1 MLKGRFPVKLARFF
15 TIIITILF
23 VINIFA
29 LNSKAYV
36 VTVYN
41 ERNGLPTGEANDIIQ
56 TSEGYIWIGSYG
68 GLIRYN
74 GSDFRNFSL
83 EGILPSSS
91 VRALFEDSKGR
102 LWIGTNDAGVFYMEN
117 GVISSIASPDDGSF
131 HCVRDFAESAD
142 GTVYAASNSGIAE
155 IRGDELVP
163 FTGEH
168 MNGETVY
175 SVAVDNYGRVW
186 GALNSGILIAAEN
199 GAVKRVFTSDEF
211 MDKDEIYCAAS
222 DAAGN
227 IYLGSSGNVIL
238 KLSFPSES
246 LEPNHIRSETI
257 LTGEVSTHNS
267 ICPASDGRL
276 IVCGNTGYCVISES
290 GEISAIDAD
299 GAATAVN
306 NGCIDYEGTIWL
318 ASTNQGI
325 IKYTKAYFD
334 SPTAAAGISLNAV
347 TKQGNIYYAATDSGI
362 LAFDENWEP
371 VENDFTELYKG
382 ARVRSL
388 FTDSKGNLWAASY
401 SYTDSAACFSA
412 DGEITSFSDE
422 NGLINSSAR
431 AVYELSDGSIAIG
444 TQGGVSIIRDGK
456 ITRSFGAADGL
467 DVSSVLCFSETDSGA
482 LLVGSDGG
490 GIYEINGDTVTN
502 HGFSEGLAEGV
513 VLRMLKDSDG
523 GGYFISAGSSL
534 YYWKDSQFTKIN
546 IRKGAGS
553 IFDLYDRDGFL
564 WVLQNNGILAFDKQ
578 KILNGEDVLPREY
591 SFEHG
596 LTGSINANTW
606 HYMSEDGKLYIS
618 TRNGISIFGFE
629 AVDNILPKGIIG
641 SVTVDGEQTDRP
653 YEINLDRNAGR
664 VTIDF
669 AALSYTGTANIGIS
683 YILNGFDKEETVII
697 GEQSGNVSYTNLPG
711 GEYTFRLKIFDSEN
725 RDNFNEYSVPVVKE
739 MKLYERKFFLPL
751 VIFLAVLVSVG
762 TVILISW
769 IKISGIRKRQKEYRS
784 IIEQSLQT
792 FARTIDA
799 KDRYTNGHSLR
810 VAKYSA
816 ELARRMGKSE
826 AEQENIYYI
835 ALLHDIGKIGIP
847 DSILNKPGK
856 LTDEEREV
864 IRRHPLIGGEILKNF
879 SALEGIADG
888 AKYHHERYDGT
899 GYCEHLSGTDIPEV
913 ARIIGVADTYD
924 AMSSNRVY
932 IKAYSEDAIVKEL
945 KECSGTQLDPQ
956 VVPYMLE
963 MIKDGFAPI
972 APDIFPDDTVK

>member
-1 MLKGRFPVKLARFF
+1 MKLARFF
-15 TIIITILF
+15 TMLIAILF
-23 VINIFA
+23 VINISV

-41 ERNGLPTGEANDIIQ
+41 ERNGLPTGEANDVLQ
-56 TSEGYIWIGSYG
+56 TSDGYIWIGSYG
-68 GLIRYN
+68 GLIRYD
-74 GSDFRNFSL
+74 GSDFRNYSL

-91 VRALFEDSKGR
+91 VRALFEDSSGR
-102 LWIGTNDAGVFYMEN
+102 LWIGTNDAGVFCMEN
-117 GVISSIASPDDGSF
+117 GVINHISSPDEGSF
-131 HCVRDFAESAD
+131 LCIRDFDESAD
-142 GTVYAASNSGIAE
+142 GIVYAASNSGIAE
-155 IRGDELVP
+155 IRGDTLVP

-175 SVAVDNYGRVW
+175 SVSVDSFGRVW

-199 GAVKRVFTSDEF
+199 GVTKRVFTSDEF
-211 MDKDEIYCAAS
+211 MGKDEIYCTAS
-222 DAAGN
+222 DSAGN
-227 IYLGSSGNVIL
+227 IYLGSSGNVIK
-238 KLSFPSES
+238 KLSFASES
-246 LEPNHIRSETI
+246 LEPADIKSETI
-257 LTGEVSTHNS
+257 VTDGVSTHNS
-267 ICPASDGRL
+267 ICRASDGRL
-276 IVCGNTGYCVISES
+276 IVCGNTGCCVISES
-290 GEISAIDAD
+290 GEVSAVDTD
-299 GAATAVN
+299 GTATSVN

-318 ASTNQGI
+318 ASSNQGI

-334 SPTAAAGISLNAV
+334 SIDAAAGISLNAV
-347 TKQGNIYYAATDSGI
+347 AKQGNIYYAATDSGI
-362 LAFDENWEP
+362 LAFDEYQRP
-371 VENDFTELYKG
+371 VENSLTELYKG
-382 ARVRSL
+382 ARVRSF
-388 FTDSKGNLWAASY
+388 FTDSKGNLWIASY
-401 SYTDSAACFSA
+401 SYTDSAACLTA
-412 DGEITSFSDE
+412 DGEITSFNDE
-422 NGLINSSAR
+422 DGLINSSAR

-444 TQGGVSIIRDGK
+444 TQGGVSIVRDGK
-456 ITRSFGAADGL
+456 IVKSFGAEEGL

-490 GIYEINGDTVTN
+490 GIYEINGDTVTK
-502 HGFSEGLAEGV
+502 HGSSEGLAEGV
-513 VLRMLKDSDG
+513 VLRMLKDTDG

-534 YYWKDSQFTKIN
+534 YYWKDSNFTKIN

-564 WVLQNNGILAFDKQ
+564 WILQNNGILAFDKQ

-596 LTGSINANTW
+596 LTGSVNANTW

-618 TRNGISIFGFE
+618 TRSGISIFGFE
-629 AVDNILPKGIIG
+629 EVDNILPKGIIN
-641 SVTVDGEQTDRP
+641 SITVDGEAYDRLHAP
-653 YEINLDRNAGR
+653 VLDRTAGR
-664 VTIDF
+664 MTIDF
-669 AALSYTGTANIGIS
+669 AALSYTGTANVGIS
-683 YILNGFDKEETVII
+683 YILEGFDKEETVIA
-697 GEQSGNVSYTNLPG
+697 GEQSGSVSYTNLPG
-711 GEYTFRLKIFDSEN
+711 GEYTFRLKIFDIE
-725 RDNFNEYSVPVVKE
+725 DPGNFNEYSIPVAKE

-751 VIFLAVLVSVG
+751 VILLAVLVSVG
-762 TVILISW
+762 TVVLISW
-769 IKISGIRKRQKEYRS
+769 IKIRTIRKRQKEYRS

-792 FARTIDA
+792 FARAIDA
-799 KDRYTNGHSLR
+799 KDKYTNGHSFR

-847 DSILNKPGK
+847 DNILKKPGK
-856 LTDEEREV
+856 LTDEEREI
-864 IRRHPLIGGEILKNF
+864 IRRHPLIGGEILNDF
-879 SALEGIADG
+879 TALEGIADG

-945 KECSGTQLDPQ
+945 KDCSGTQLDPQ

-972 APDIFPDDTVK
+972 KWETPAADVSGKEE